1 MTNVTGSAAGEA
13 PSTWG
18 QKLRLV
24 GPGIVIAVTGVGA
37 GDMIS
42 SLVAGTNFGTV
53 LIWAIV
59 IGAFMKFAVTEGIGR
74 WYMASGETILK
85 GWHMLGW
92 GATWYFLVYLF
103 IVTFV
108 FGAAGPSKAALGV
121 DAKFPNL

>member
-1 MTNVTGSAAGEA
+1 MTNVTEGAAGVA
-13 PSTWG
+13 PSSWG

-42 SLVAGTNFGTV
+42 SLVAGADFGTI

-59 IGAFMKFAVTEGIGR
+59 VGALLKFALTEGIGR

-85 GWHMLGW
+85 GWHMLGR
-92 GATWYFLVYLF
+92 GGDMVLSGLPVRRQRADLPRR
-103 IVTFV
+103 
-108 FGAAGPSKAALGV
+108 A
-121 DAKFPNL
+121 